1 MIRKNNNGTMRRKT
15 IWYFDLKRCYSQVQ
29 NYHFIKF
36 EIMKF
41 LLVALLTAQ
50 IYGALC
56 TSAPLAEQRGLM
68 DIWDFI
74 SPAIMPIAVGIDNAL
89 ATVSSIQDNISNAV
103 TDAVHGVTA
112 WIGGILPPLGKRDLE
127 VNVRV
132 NLLAELKSFQKGFQQ
147 LVMEIAQTVLNG
159 KFVAQFRTLITK
171 FSVFL
176 RTHLNAI
183 NTMITNLIPTIQ
195 DVVGTQA
202 ISSCLKAVQAI
213 EEAIKK
219 IQALFSL

>member
-1 MIRKNNNGTMRRKT
+1 
-15 IWYFDLKRCYSQVQ
+15 
-29 NYHFIKF
+29 
-36 EIMKF
+36 MKF

-68 DIWDFI
+68 EIWDFL
-74 SPAIMPIAVGIDNAL
+74 SPAVMPVAVGIDNAL
-89 ATVSSIQDNISNAV
+89 ATVSNIHNTVSNAV
-103 TDAVHGVTA
+103 TGAVHGVTS
-112 WIGGILPPLGKRDLE
+112 WIGGLLPPLGKRDLE
-127 VNVRV
+127 ANVRV
-132 NLLAELKSFQKGFQQ
+132 NLLAELKSFQHGLQQ
-147 LVMEIAQTVLNG
+147 LVMEIAQTVLSG
-159 KFVAQFRTLITK
+159 KIVAQFRSLIAK

-183 NTMITNLIPTIQ
+183 NTMITNLIPTVQ

-202 ISSCLKAVQAI
+202 ISSCLNAVQAI